1 MGDATV
7 VSTYNLIGADGQKYG
22 PVTAEQI
29 RAWIIEG
36 RANAQTLAQPE
47 GSAEWKS
54 LAQVVE
60 FAPTLAGSQAPPVIW
75 AADNRKSKL
84 IAGLL
89 GILLGGFG
97 VHRFYLGYVAIGV
110 AQILVTLVTFGLL
123 GWLWG
128 MIEGILI
135 LTNSTITT
143 DADGRPLREH

>member
-1 MGDATV
+1 M
-7 VSTYNLIGADGQKYG
+7 STYHFIGSDGQKYG
-22 PVTAEQI
+22 PVSVEQL
-29 RAWIIEG
+29 RTWVAEG
-36 RANAQTLAQPE
+36 RANAQTLAQEE

-54 LAQVVE
+54 LAQFPD
-60 FAPTLAGSQAPPVIW
+60 FAPTLAAAQVPPVIW